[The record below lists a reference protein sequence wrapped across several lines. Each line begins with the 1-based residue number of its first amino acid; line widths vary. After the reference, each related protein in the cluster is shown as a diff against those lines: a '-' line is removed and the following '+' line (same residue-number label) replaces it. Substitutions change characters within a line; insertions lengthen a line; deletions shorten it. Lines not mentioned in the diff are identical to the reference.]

1 MSTIMIII
9 AAVAAVFAGYL
20 YFAYRKM
27 KNKNTKS
34 LFNFCPIMSNF
45 ELVMLAVTGA
55 MNKTKYFIS
64 FLHG

>member
-1 MSTIMIII
+1 
-9 AAVAAVFAGYL
+9 
-20 YFAYRKM
+20 M